1 MTYYKY
7 TQFLMYEDGPDY
19 DETSK
24 PGTSAPFSGI
34 YYCEV
39 CGGSITA
46 VRSATA
52 AVAGTSPSHPVQ
64 GPIRWRL
71 AVKSHYG

>member
-7 TQFLMYEDGPDY
+7 TQFFMYEDSPEFDTTFG
-19 DETSK
+19 S
-24 PGTSAPFSGI
+24 GTLAPFSGI

-46 VRSATA
+46 VRSQPQP
-52 AVAGTSPSHPVQ
+52 SPEHHPHTQAQ

-71 AVKSHYG
+71 AVKPHYG

>member
-7 TQFLMYEDGPDY
+7 THFLMYEDGPEY
-19 DETSK
+19 DVTSS
-24 PGTSAPFSGI
+24 PGTLAPFSGI

-46 VRSATA
+46 VRS
-52 AVAGTSPSHPVQ
+52 
-64 GPIRWRL
+64 
-71 AVKSHYG
+71 

>member
-7 TQFLMYEDGPDY
+7 TQFLMPEDGPEY
-19 DETSK
+19 DVSLK
-24 PGTSAPFSGI
+24 PGSAAPFSGI

-46 VRSATA
+46 LH
-52 AVAGTSPSHPVQ
+52 SHPLPLLEHHPHAPAQ
-64 GPIRWRL
+64 GSIRWRL
-71 AVKSHYG
+71 AIKSHDG

>member
-19 DETSK
+19 DTTLK
-24 PGTSAPFSGI
+24 LGTSAPFSGI

-46 VRSATA
+46 TRSQPLPSQEHHPHTAT
-52 AVAGTSPSHPVQ
+52 Q

>member
-7 TQFLMYEDGPDY
+7 TYFLMYEDSLEY
-19 DETSK
+19 DATLK
-24 PGTSAPFSGI
+24 PGASARFSGI

-46 VRSATA
+46 VRSQPL
-52 AVAGTSPSHPVQ
+52 PSQEQHPHTPVQ